1 MQYEIGEI
9 LYDIFFEVKN
19 NMFIYEIKLQEYN
32 KLLNNIPIKDIDQNQ
47 ITIQNKLDIFLEALE
62 KNNEINKIEILYKET
77 IDLYKT
83 KKRIVLFV
91 NRYI

>member
-83 KKRIVLFV
+83 KKKF
-91 NRYI
+91 